1 MQLKISINS
10 LLFCIAFFIF
20 SIYFEIT
27 LTVLNNGNRL
37 FNNLIIVFAVGL
49 LLVKELMEISKYNAI
64 KPYIMKNKLI
74 FEFIFII
81 ISWIISK
88 NSYGYV
94 LFTSMLFVVAARN
107 VDYISILKTFVF
119 SSSLVLIGVLT
130 LNKLGLIASIY
141 SYQGRLRDSLGF
153 SYVSYASQILFYLVC
168 AYVVVR
174 NKKLK
179 IIEILLIMFLNV
191 YIYNSTKTTSPF
203 YLTNIVLLIIL
214 LNKYVYKFHKIIAS
228 TEKFFTGAFIINPI
242 ILLWIMF
249 YSPSELYILFDKLTN
264 NRMRLGAEGLRN
276 YGVSLFGQKVDF
288 IVKNSNWINQYN
300 YIDSSYIQSLVVNG
314 LIFTV
319 CILMLYTYTL
329 YKSTK
334 SKNIFLS
341 TVLIAIS
348 IHSMFDPQFIWIWYS
363 PFILLTGKFFKNEEK
378 KCLVLDN

>member
-1 MQLKISINS
+1 MWNYIYIHLK
-10 LLFCIAFFIF
+10 
-20 SIYFEIT
+20 T
-27 LTVLNNGNRL
+27 L
-37 FNNLIIVFAVGL
+37 
-49 LLVKELMEISKYNAI
+49 
-64 KPYIMKNKLI
+64 
-74 FEFIFII
+74 
-81 ISWIISK
+81 
-88 NSYGYV
+88 
-94 LFTSMLFVVAARN
+94 
-107 VDYISILKTFVF
+107 LKTFVF

-264 NRMRLGAEGLRN
+264 NRMRLGVEGLRN
-276 YGVSLFGQKVDF
+276 YGASFG
-288 IVKNSNWINQYN
+288 IV
-300 YIDSSYIQSLVVNG
+300 G
-314 LIFTV
+314 
-319 CILMLYTYTL
+319 
-329 YKSTK
+329 
-334 SKNIFLS
+334 
-341 TVLIAIS
+341 
-348 IHSMFDPQFIWIWYS
+348 
-363 PFILLTGKFFKNEEK
+363 
-378 KCLVLDN
+378 

>member
-27 LTVLNNGNRL
+27 LTVLDNGNRL
-37 FNNLIIVFAVGL
+37 LNNLIIIFSIGL
-49 LLVKELMEISKYNAI
+49 LLVKELMEISRYNAI
-64 KPYIMKNKLI
+64 KPYIMGNKLI

-81 ISWIISK
+81 ISWIVSK

-119 SSSLVLIGVLT
+119 SSGLVLIGVLI
-130 LNKLGLIASIY
+130 LNKFGLIASIY

-179 IIEILLIMFLNV
+179 IIEILLIMLLNV
-191 YIYNSTKTTSPF
+191 YVYNSTKTTSPF

-214 LNKYVYKFHKIIAS
+214 LNKYIYKFRKIIAS
-228 TEKFFTGAFIINPI
+228 TENFFTGAFIINPI

-249 YSPSELYILFDKLTN
+249 YSPSELYILFDRLTN
-264 NRMRLGAEGLRN
+264 NRMRLGVEGLRN

-288 IVKNSNWINQYN
+288 IVKNSNWVNQYN

-363 PFILLTGKFFKNEEK
+363 PFILLAGKFFKNEEK
-378 KCLVLDN
+378 NVFGIR

>member
-1 MQLKISINS
+1 
-10 LLFCIAFFIF
+10 
-20 SIYFEIT
+20 
-27 LTVLNNGNRL
+27 
-37 FNNLIIVFAVGL
+37 
-49 LLVKELMEISKYNAI
+49 MEISRYNAI
-64 KPYIMKNKLI
+64 KPYIMGNKLI

-119 SSSLVLIGVLT
+119 SSGLVLIGVLI
-130 LNKLGLIASIY
+130 LNKFGLIASIY

-153 SYVSYASQILFYLVC
+153 SYVSYASQIIFYLVC

-179 IIEILLIMFLNV
+179 IIEILLIMLLNV
-191 YIYNSTKTTSPF
+191 YVYNSTKTTSPF

-214 LNKYVYKFHKIIAS
+214 LNKYIYKFRKIIAS
-228 TEKFFTGAFIINPI
+228 TEIFFTGAFIINPI

-249 YSPSELYILFDKLTN
+249 YSPSELYILFDRLTN
-264 NRMRLGAEGLRN
+264 NRMRLGVEGLRN

-288 IVKNSNWINQYN
+288 IVKNSNWVNQYN

-334 SKNIFLS
+334 SKNVFLS

-378 KCLVLDN
+378 NVFGIR

>member
-1 MQLKISINS
+1 MQLRISINS

-49 LLVKELMEISKYNAI
+49 LLVKELMEISQYNAI

-191 YIYNSTKTTSPF
+191 YIYNS
-203 YLTNIVLLIIL
+203 
-214 LNKYVYKFHKIIAS
+214 
-228 TEKFFTGAFIINPI
+228 
-242 ILLWIMF
+242 
-249 YSPSELYILFDKLTN
+249 
-264 NRMRLGAEGLRN
+264 LGE
-276 YGVSLFGQKVDF
+276 
-288 IVKNSNWINQYN
+288 
-300 YIDSSYIQSLVVNG
+300 
-314 LIFTV
+314 
-319 CILMLYTYTL
+319 
-329 YKSTK
+329 
-334 SKNIFLS
+334 
-341 TVLIAIS
+341 
-348 IHSMFDPQFIWIWYS
+348 
-363 PFILLTGKFFKNEEK
+363 
-378 KCLVLDN
+378 

>member
-37 FNNLIIVFAVGL
+37 FNNLIIVFAIGL

-64 KPYIMKNKLI
+64 KPYIMENKLI

-88 NSYGYV
+88 NSYGYI

-179 IIEILLIMFLNV
+179 IIEILLIMFLNI
-191 YIYNSTKTTSPF
+191 YIYNSTKTASPF

-228 TEKFFTGAFIINPI
+228 TENFFTGAFIINPI

-288 IVKNSNWINQYN
+288 IVKNSNWVNQYN

-334 SKNIFLS
+334 SKNVFLS

-378 KCLVLDN
+378 NVFGIR